1 MNTFNNLPAESISYQ
16 HQFQFV
22 GKREI
27 SKLTG
32 LSGDTLK
39 KYRLKGL
46 LSENI
51 HWIRINAKVVRYNVP
66 LVKDWLQNI
75 NDPQTHQKAIEVYL
89 ATLLSSQKK
98 GKKRRGCSP
107 IVKS

>member
-1 MNTFNNLPAESISYQ
+1 MNTPNNVSTELIPYQ

-46 LSENI
+46 LSEDV
-51 HWIRINAKVVRYNVP
+51 HWIRINSKVVRYNVP
-66 LVKDWLQNI
+66 LIKDWLQNI
-75 NDPQTHQKAIEVYL
+75 NDPQAHQRAIEAYL
-89 ATLLSSQKK
+89 ATLLSSPKK
-98 GKKRRGCSP
+98 TRRGYSY
-107 IVKS
+107 VAGSL